1 MCERT
6 VFKIGVHLLDDRV
19 LPVGFIGRDGVQGAG
34 REERVE
40 PVRVEEGRLPGALE
54 RIQFW
59 NPANDQAP
67 GDAFSEPP
75 QAERRELYFG
85 DFGGGDPFPGG
96 FVPDRVGVLNRR
108 TRIICDG
115 RAGAF
120 HGGEDVADELAC
132 PAGDPAAPLRSRA
145 PMMIGAEAG
154 WTRCRSTRA
163 IRAPRSARNRS
174 RASGNRGPP

>member
-6 VFKIGVHLLDDRV
+6 VFEIGVHQLDDRV
-19 LPVGFIGRDGVQGAG
+19 LPVGFIGRHGVQGAG

-40 PVRVEEGRLPGALE
+40 PVRVEEGRLPGAFE
-54 RIQFW
+54 RIQFR

-75 QAERRELYFG
+75 RAERRELYLG
-85 DFGGGDPFPGG
+85 DFGSGDPFPGG
-96 FVPDRVGVLNRR
+96 FVPDRIGVLNRR
-108 TRIICDG
+108 PRIICDG

-132 PAGDPAAPLRSRA
+132 PAREPGGDL
-145 PMMIGAEAG
+145 AESDPDDDQCGGRVDTMPINA
-154 WTRCRSTRA
+154 CN
-163 IRAPRSARNRS
+163 PRT
-174 RASGNRGPP
+174 PEYP